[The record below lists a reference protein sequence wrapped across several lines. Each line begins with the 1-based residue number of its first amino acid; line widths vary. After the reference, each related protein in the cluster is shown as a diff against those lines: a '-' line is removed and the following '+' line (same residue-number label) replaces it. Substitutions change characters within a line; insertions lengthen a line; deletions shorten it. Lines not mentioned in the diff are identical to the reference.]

1 MIMEYE
7 LNREYI
13 VDDEGEAIGETNF
26 VVSASWLMDN
36 LKNICPNVCLDTEQD
51 IEDFLNWYEPEI
63 DGEAIYQAAKRANEI
78 VEEGV
83 NFYA

>member
-13 VDDEGEAIGETNF
+13 VDDGGEAIGETNF
-26 VVSASWLMDN
+26 VVSASWLMAN
-36 LKNICPNVCLDTEQD
+36 LETICPNVCLNTEQD

-63 DGEAIYQAAKRANEI
+63 DGEAIYRAAKLADEI

-83 NFYA
+83 NMYD